1 MSSSSSASPR
11 SVGLVFL
18 PPCALPC
25 RSPVAR
31 IWGSPSPTRGWQFS
45 LQRSGLLG
53 AQPPQPALG
62 MTLGL
67 PCPWGQGDVFHSAEA
82 QPLKLCAAVAP
93 PPGLLPAVGAV
104 RAAFPYTVTG
114 WPLAFLFPR
123 VIKKKKSQFPP
134 SCPEG
139 SNAEILLRDQKLA
152 APEIKG
158 NIKVKCLKKDSPGL
172 VLSAGR

>member
-114 WPLAFLFPR
+114 RPLAFLFPR
-123 VIKKKKSQFPP
+123 VIKKKNHSFPP
-134 SCPEG
+134 LALKGVMPRSCL
-139 SNAEILLRDQKLA
+139 EIRNLQLQKSKGILR
-152 APEIKG
+152 
-158 NIKVKCLKKDSPGL
+158 
-172 VLSAGR
+172 